1 MSRRLSPCLCLVLA
15 AALAGG
21 AGLIPLQAQ
30 YEDTG
35 PRGSDF
41 AKKTSTPAT
50 LPEFAASRHLLPQPV
65 LADNPEYVELYW
77 RAWELAFAHFK
88 RPPAGSPFV
97 SNYLDEGFSPS
108 IFQWDTI
115 FMTLYGR
122 YAHHVFPAI
131 QSLDNFYC
139 RQYANGYICREIDE
153 AHGTDFV
160 FLDREHTVNPP
171 LFSWAEV
178 ESYRVTGDK
187 SRFAAVL
194 PVLEKYTGWVERHRR
209 QPGTAHGL
217 YWNTGL
223 GSGMDN
229 IPLHGSGWVDMSV
242 QMVLCY
248 RDLAFIAGELGL
260 ADKEKVFAARAAD
273 IAARIKRFMW
283 NEADGWYY
291 NVEDDGRQIK
301 VRALAG
307 GWPLLA
313 EIPAAA
319 EAARMLQLLKSPKYF
334 WRTIP
339 FATLAAD
346 DPHYKSDGNYWEGG
360 VWAPTNVMVIKGL
373 DQYARDGDHA
383 PLFRDFARLAAGTYL
398 DGLCR
403 VYRTTGTLWENY
415 SPDSYSHGV
424 PAMPDFVGWTGCG
437 PIMLL
442 IEDVL
447 GFRPDGAHR
456 RLTWYLGRRDEHG
469 LRGLRFGGAVVDAV
483 CAARRDIHAAA
494 DLEVTTD
501 TAIELVVKHPR
512 QVFVRQLAPGTH
524 HLHLVPGSP

>member
-1 MSRRLSPCLCLVLA
+1 MKSLSTSAVLPFILQFCLLLC
-15 AALAGG
+15 

-35 PRGSDF
+35 SRGIYFS
-41 AKKTSTPAT
+41 KKVYTPAP
-50 LPEFAASRHLLPQPV
+50 LPEFSTSRSLLPLPV
-65 LADNPEYVELYW
+65 VQGNPEYVELYW

-108 IFQWDTI
+108 IFQWDTV

-122 YAHHVFPAI
+122 YAHHIFPAI

-160 FLDREHTVNPP
+160 FVDREHTVNPP

-187 SRFAAVL
+187 SRFAAIL
-194 PVLEKYTGWVERHRR
+194 PVLEKYTDWVEQHRKK
-209 QPGTAHGL
+209 PGTVHGL

-229 IPLHGSGWVDMSV
+229 SPRRGSGWVDMSV

-248 RDLAFIAGELGL
+248 RDLAFMAGELGL
-260 ADKEKVFAARAAD
+260 VDKEKAFATRAAD
-273 IAARIKRFMW
+273 IAARVRRYMW
-283 NEADGWYY
+283 NEADGIYY
-291 NVEDDGRQIK
+291 DIADDGGQ
-301 VRALAG
+301 VRVRTIAG
-307 GWPLLA
+307 FWPLLA
-313 EIPAAA
+313 EIPTPA
-319 EAARMLQLLKSPKYF
+319 EADRMLLTLRSPRHF
-334 WRTIP
+334 WTTIP
-339 FATLAAD
+339 FASLSASEPD
-346 DPHYKSDGNYWEGG
+346 YKSDGSYWQGG
-360 VWAPTNVMVIKGL
+360 VWAPTNVMAIKGL
-373 DQYARDGDHA
+373 DHYARQGEHA
-383 PLFRDFARLAAGTYL
+383 QVFRDFSRLAAGTYL

-403 VYRTTGTLWENY
+403 VLRSTGTLWENY
-415 SPDSYSHGV
+415 APDAYAPGV
-424 PAMPDFVGWTGCG
+424 PAQPDFVGWTGCG

-447 GFRPDGAHR
+447 GFCPDGAAR

-469 LRGLRFGGAVVDAV
+469 IRGLRFGGAVVDAV
-483 CAARRDIHAAA
+483 CAERRDLNAPA
-494 DLEVTTD
+494 DIAVTTD
-501 TAIELVVKHPR
+501 TAIELVVRHPR
-512 QVFVRQLAPGTH
+512 QDFTYRLSPGTH
-524 HLHLVPGSP
+524 HLHLAP